1 MSNKDSLQ
9 STIKV
14 ALLLCIACSVLVS
27 GAAVLLKD
35 KQTRN
40 KEFARNRDVLVA
52 AGLFQV
58 GTNDNSDVD
67 EQFKAF
73 SVKLVDLDTGNYLS
87 DEEMQQLGI
96 DPATYEQR
104 RAARDPALSER
115 VPPDLDIAVIKRRAK
130 YASVYVLEENGRVDR
145 VVLPVHGYGLWSTLY
160 GFLAVEGDGNTI
172 LGLTFYEHGE
182 TPGLG
187 GEVDN
192 PKWRAQWPGKKIYRD
207 DGELGI
213 TVTKGGAADVSDPYE
228 VDGLSGATLTGRG
241 VDNLVKYW
249 MGQEAFGRYLA
260 HLKAG
265 DA

>member
-1 MSNKDSLQ
+1 MSNKDSLK
-9 STIKV
+9 STIIV
-14 ALLLCIACSVLVS
+14 ALLLCVVCSVLVS

-35 KQTRN
+35 RQTRN

-52 AGLFQV
+52 AGLYDASKH
-58 GTNDNSDVD
+58 DNSYVD
-67 EQFKAF
+67 EKFKAF
-73 SVKLVDLDTGNYLS
+73 SVRLVDLNTGNYLS
-87 DEEMQQLGI
+87 DEETQQLGI
-96 DPATYEQR
+96 DPASYEQR
-104 RAARDPALSER
+104 RAAKDPALSER
-115 VPPDLDIAVIKRRAK
+115 VPAEDDIAVIKRRAK
-130 YASVYVLEENGRVDR
+130 YASVYVLEQNGRVDR

-172 LGLTFYEHGE
+172 LGLTFYEHAE

-192 PKWRAQWPGKKIYRD
+192 PRWRGQWPGKKIYRD

-241 VDNLVKYW
+241 VDNLVRYW
-249 MGQEAFGRYLA
+249 MGQEAFGRYLV